1 MLATLAAGAHLAA
14 PRSGLIG
21 AGEGYVVRFA
31 LPAAHPSQ
39 RLAATPGRGQAP
51 LEGLAD
57 APQPDVAEATAP
69 VAVASAA
76 ATALPAPTAARRAK
90 VPGVIALSYNLA
102 GGPQAGDAIEVDKAV
117 SVGAAEAGRISL
129 RIDGNAKIYA
139 LGSRLAAIIA
149 EQSGAEA
156 VPDGLGQDYVSLE
169 RLRALG
175 IAVRYDAIRDRLV
188 IDPPA

>member
-14 PRSGLIG
+14 PRSELSGSR
-21 AGEGYVVRFA
+21 EGYAVRFA
-31 LPAAHPSQ
+31 LPAAQPSQ

-51 LEGLAD
+51 LEGFAD
-57 APQPDVAEATAP
+57 APQPDVAEVTATAP
-69 VAVASAA
+69 VAVASA
-76 ATALPAPTAARRAK
+76 ALPAPTAARRAK

-102 GGPQAGDAIEVDKAV
+102 GGPQAGDAIEVDKEV
-117 SVGAAEAGRISL
+117 SVGATEAGRISL